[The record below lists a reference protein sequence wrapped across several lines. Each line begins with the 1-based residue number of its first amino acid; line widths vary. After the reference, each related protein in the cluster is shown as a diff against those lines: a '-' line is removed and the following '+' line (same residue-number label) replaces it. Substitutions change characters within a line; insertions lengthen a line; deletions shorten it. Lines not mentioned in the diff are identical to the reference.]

1 MDYEK
6 PKKRFHS
13 YQEFLWEFVY
23 WNILLKCICEYFL
36 CRPTLVDKVHEKSRF
51 IHNLYTKIAIYAKSV
66 HKNRDLYTSQKKIHK
81 NRDFCS
87 RINRDFRVTYMLNYL
102 IHKNRDFCSCIN
114 RDFCDKYMLNHLIH
128 KNRDFCSRINRDF
141 CDIYMLNH

>member
-1 MDYEK
+1 MLIKVQPTYASK
-6 PKKRFHS
+6 NLNCALKLLIKGVTFTSS
-13 YQEFLWEFVY
+13 YYTLVA
-23 WNILLKCICEYFL
+23 
-36 CRPTLVDKVHEKSRF
+36 TLVDKVHEKSRF